1 MAQNFRS
8 PTTYAD
14 VWTWSPETM
23 NAPIK
28 SWNFDLTSQELH
40 FPRLTCSGARNFDLT
55 CEGGLKKGPLV
66 LVRFVRHDWWCV
78 DSGLQVVSIA
88 VFPELLCVGFLA
100 HHIGLFT
107 NMKKEFPKYFTPF
120 RVPTYHTLKLVRL
133 SLALLASCFLGAL
146 PLARYSWTSLDRR
159 LY

>member
-1 MAQNFRS
+1 M
-8 PTTYAD
+8 TVDLIT
-14 VWTWSPETM
+14 VM
-23 NAPIK
+23 I
-28 SWNFDLTSQELH
+28 FDLLMVFREFSILI
-40 FPRLTCSGARNFDLT
+40 S
-55 CEGGLKKGPLV
+55 V
-66 LVRFVRHDWWCV
+66 CV
-78 DSGLQVVSIA
+78 CAFWIAACFIA
-88 VFPELLCVGFLA
+88 VFPELLCVGVLA
-100 HHIGLFT
+100 YHIGLFT